1 MTNQEILEF
10 YNKMVEFYGPAL
22 PHPDHQPIQFAYL
35 VKLYKYHQGLN
46 DTIIINTG
54 ANLWVTEGKGLH
66 HDR

>member
-10 YNKMVEFYGPAL
+10 YNKMVEFYGPEL

-46 DTIIINTG
+46 DTITINTG
-54 ANLWVTEGKGLH
+54 ANL
-66 HDR
+66 